1 MSDIV
6 FGGEYFDQY
15 ASIFDD
21 YSWKIMHFDRIY
33 CRDKIVITKRVQLFS
48 MNCIFSEMCM
58 RPRKSSTRSTTDN
71 VR

>member
-33 CRDKIVITKRVQLFS
+33 CKDKIFIAKRVQLFF
-48 MNCIFSEMCM
+48 NELYFQ
-58 RPRKSSTRSTTDN
+58 
-71 VR
+71 